1 MFETSVG
8 DAPKIFVS
16 YPIRNT
22 PWGGGN
28 QFLRAFHDYLQELGL
43 LASNLD
49 DADVTLINSH
59 HFPRNLES
67 LMRWRRADSSRR
79 IMHRLDGPLG
89 AVRGSARDHHLDQ
102 LVFSFNQCFA
112 DGSVFQS
119 QWSLNRTLEAGYIP
133 QSPVSIIGNVAD
145 PKFFFP
151 PRRKSGSSKIRI
163 VASSWSQNLKKGFP
177 ILASLDSKLDFGR
190 FELTFIGNSP
200 LKFENI
206 TCLPPM
212 NSRKLGEELR
222 KHDMYLTASQD
233 DPCSNALLEG
243 IASGLY
249 PVALDSGGNPEILRN
264 KGTLFEDATD
274 LLEILNH
281 FASNPNNLRGS
292 SGNIEEEQNRL
303 AEYLSLAT
311 CLTLGANK
319 PNPIT
324 WCSHVFKYKV
334 FLFEIKQLAEKIRS
348 KLVHFLNL
356 TT

>member
-8 DAPKIFVS
+8 EAPKIFVS
-16 YPIRNT
+16 YPIRNA

-49 DADVTLINSH
+49 DANVTLINSH
-59 HFPRNLES
+59 HFPRNLEP
-67 LMRWRRADSSRR
+67 LIRWRRADSSRR
-79 IMHRLDGPLG
+79 ILHRLDGPMG

-119 QWSLNRTLEAGYIP
+119 QWSLNRTLESGYIP

-151 PRRKSGSSKIRI
+151 PGCKSGSSKIKI
-163 VASSWSQNLKKGFP
+163 VATSWSRNLKKGFP
-177 ILASLDSKLDFGR
+177 TLASLDSKLDFGR

-200 LKFENI
+200 LKFKNI

-212 NSRKLGEELR
+212 NSPKLGEELR
-222 KHDMYLTASQD
+222 KHDIYLTASQD

-249 PVALDSGGNPEILRN
+249 PVALDSGGNAEILRN
-264 KGTLFEDATD
+264 RGKLFEDETD

-281 FASNPNNLRGS
+281 FASNFNNLRASTGS
-292 SGNIEEEQNRL
+292 SEGAQNRL
-303 AEYLSLAT
+303 AEYVNLANQ
-311 CLTLGANK
+311 LTMGPQR

-324 WCSHVFKYKV
+324 RCSHVLKQKL
-334 FLFEIKQLAEKIRS
+334 FLFEIKQLAEEIPSMAVR
-348 KLVHFLNL
+348 FLNPA
-356 TT
+356 T